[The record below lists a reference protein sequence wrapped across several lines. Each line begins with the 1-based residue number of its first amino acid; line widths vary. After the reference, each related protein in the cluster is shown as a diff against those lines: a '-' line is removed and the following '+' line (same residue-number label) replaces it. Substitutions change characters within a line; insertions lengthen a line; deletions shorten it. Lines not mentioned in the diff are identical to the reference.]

1 MLTINPKH
9 LFKIVAALVIISAV
23 CFFQIDGDKNEGWW
37 AVAGSLFAAFG
48 IYLGYKVYKE
58 SKNK

>member
-9 LFKIVAALVIISAV
+9 LFKFVVVFAFASAI

-37 AVAGSLFAAFG
+37 AVAGSLFGAAAL
-48 IYLGYKVYKE
+48 YLLGEVYKN